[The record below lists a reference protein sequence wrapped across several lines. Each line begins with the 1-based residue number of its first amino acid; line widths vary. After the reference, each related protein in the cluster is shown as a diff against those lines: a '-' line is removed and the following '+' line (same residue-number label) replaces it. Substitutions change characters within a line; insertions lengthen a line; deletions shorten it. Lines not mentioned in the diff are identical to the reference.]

1 MEMSF
6 KQKLFYF
13 FPVLFCFCLP
23 FGYLFLSGIIAMW
36 TFTSFFNIDKV
47 QLKKG
52 LLNKQLLLL
61 YAFFLI
67 TSVSAALSSN
77 KEEAVFSLEVKLA
90 FILFPYLFFCFK
102 WPIEILRGC
111 IISFV
116 SGCFF
121 ACLYLIGRA
130 FLYAFNGQPDY
141 FFYSLFSDFIHASY
155 FAMYLILAITFVFLF
170 YGKWFKTQKSVIYS
184 SYFFV
189 SIFITSIFLCSSKLG
204 LISFFSCLLLFL
216 GYRFK
221 SHLTLKKGLIL
232 FFIFLTTLVVLV
244 RLFPEPFSR
253 FNSLTSVSLH
263 NIDRTSSESTT
274 VRILIWNESLDL
286 IKNNFLF
293 GTGVGDAND
302 ELRNAY
308 QRDGL
313 TGAFEH
319 RFNAHNQFFQTFI
332 GLGAIGFVVLLMLTF
347 GPAIRGIKTRNFLLF
362 VFSFL
367 IISNFMVESMLQTS
381 AGVLFFVFFYC
392 FFHLVNE
399 KQLFSEQAN
408 ALDVETQISQP

>member
-6 KQKLFYF
+6 KLKLFYF

-23 FGYLFLSGIIAMW
+23 FGYLFLSGIIAVW
-36 TFTSFFNIDKV
+36 TFISFFNIDKM

-52 LLNKQLLLL
+52 LMNKQLLLL

-67 TSVSAALSSN
+67 TLVSAALSSN

-90 FILFPYLFFCFK
+90 FVLFPYLFFCFR
-102 WPIEILRGC
+102 WPLEILKRC

-130 FLYAFNGQPDY
+130 FLYAVNGQPDY

-155 FAMYLILAITFVFLF
+155 FAMYLIMAITFVFLF

-204 LISFFSCLLLFL
+204 LISFFVCLLLFL
-216 GYRFK
+216 VYRFK

-232 FFIFLTTLVVLV
+232 FFVFLVTVLVMV

-253 FNSLTSVSLH
+253 FNSITSVSLQ
-263 NIDRTSSESTT
+263 NIDKTSSESTT

-286 IKNNFLF
+286 IQNNFMF

-302 ELRNAY
+302 ELRNSY

-332 GLGAIGFVVLLMLTF
+332 GLGVIGFVILLMLTF
-347 GPAIRGIKTRNFLLF
+347 GPAMRGIKTRNFLLF

-367 IISNFMVESMLQTS
+367 IVSNFMVESMLQTS

-392 FFHLVNE
+392 FFHLVDE
-399 KQLFSEQAN
+399 KQL
-408 ALDVETQISQP
+408 ALEAAEPLSKEPQRS